1 MVCTGSSGSS
11 NDDPSMPS
19 IDLFI
24 ISTFG
29 CKINMSINSNHQ
41 MTISEKIFS
50 KASGKTVKIGDFV
63 LADIDRAMTHDITG
77 PLAVEGFY
85 EILRD
90 REEKKVWD
98 PSKIVILFDHQVP
111 ADSLNAAANHIMLR
125 KFAKEQGI
133 LNYDVYEGVCH
144 QVMPEKGHVRPGDL
158 VVGSDSHTCA
168 YGALGAF
175 STGIGSTDMAA
186 VFASGKLWFRVPET
200 IRFEIEGKLPDRVY
214 SKDLILHLIGDVG
227 ADGVRYKTA
236 EYGGSTLR
244 NMLMSERMTMSNMAI
259 EMGAKAGIIEAD
271 KITEE
276 YLKERI
282 PDYEFDPYWKSDD
295 DAEYSEYNEY
305 DVSDLEPQ
313 VACPH
318 NVDNVKPVTE
328 VEGTKVDQVFV
339 GSCTNGR
346 FEDIEIV
353 AKLMGKEP
361 VAKGVRLLI
370 IPASRIEY
378 MKVLHAGYIEQFMEA
393 GAIVESPCCGPCMG
407 GSFGLLG
414 DGEVGLATSNRN
426 FKGREGSP
434 DSFVYLGSPATA
446 AASALT
452 GEITDP
458 RKI

>member
-1 MVCTGSSGSS
+1 
-11 NDDPSMPS
+11 
-19 IDLFI
+19 
-24 ISTFG
+24 
-29 CKINMSINSNHQ
+29 MSINSDHQ

-50 KASGKTVKIGDFV
+50 KASGKSVKSGDFV
-63 LADIDRAMTHDITG
+63 FANIDRAMTHDITG

-98 PSKIVILFDHQVP
+98 PSKIVIIFDHQVP

-125 KFAKEQGI
+125 EFAKEQGI

-227 ADGVRYKTA
+227 ADGVRYKAA

-271 KITEE
+271 SITGE
-276 YLKERI
+276 YLKGRI

-295 DAEYSEYNEY
+295 DAEYSGYHEY

-353 AKLMGKEP
+353 AKLMGDEP

-370 IPASRIEY
+370 IPASRTEY
-378 MKVLHAGYIEQFMEA
+378 MKVLHAGYIKQFMEA

-434 DSFVYLGSPATA
+434 DSYVYLGSPATA

>member
-1 MVCTGSSGSS
+1 MS
-11 NDDPSMPS
+11 NNTDHP
-19 IDLFI
+19 
-24 ISTFG
+24 
-29 CKINMSINSNHQ
+29 

-50 KASGKTVKIGDFV
+50 KAAGKTVKTGDFV
-63 LADIDRAMTHDITG
+63 LANIDRAMTHDITG
-77 PLAVEGFY
+77 PLAVDGFY
-85 EILRD
+85 EIMRD
-90 REEKKVWD
+90 KEEKKVWD

-111 ADSLNAAANHIMLR
+111 ADSLNAAANHTMLR

-144 QVMPEKGHVRPGDL
+144 QVMPEKGHVKPGDL

-168 YGALGAF
+168 YGALGSF

-186 VFASGKLWFRVPET
+186 VFASGKLWFKVPET
-200 IRFEIEGKLPDRVY
+200 VRFEVNGKLPKNVY
-214 SKDLILHLIGDVG
+214 SKDVILHLIGDVG
-227 ADGVRYKTA
+227 AEGARYKAA
-236 EYGGSTLR
+236 EYAGSTIR
-244 NMLMSERMTMSNMAI
+244 DMSMSERMTMSNMAI
-259 EMGAKAGIIEAD
+259 EMGGKAGIVEAD
-271 KITEE
+271 ETTEA

-282 PDYEFDPYWKSDD
+282 QGYEFDPYWKSDEG
-295 DAEYSEYNEY
+295 AEYSEFHEY
-305 DVSDLEPQ
+305 DVSDLAPQ

-353 AKLMGKEP
+353 AKMMGNEP
-361 VAKGVRLLI
+361 VAKDVRLLI
-370 IPASRIEY
+370 IPASRTEY
-378 MKVLHAGYIEQFMEA
+378 MKVLRAGYVEQFMEA

-434 DSFVYLGSPATA
+434 DSFVYLSSPATA

-452 GEITDP
+452 GKITDP
-458 RKI
+458 RTI

>member
-1 MVCTGSSGSS
+1 MNKHYAG
-11 NDDPSMPS
+11 
-19 IDLFI
+19 
-24 ISTFG
+24 
-29 CKINMSINSNHQ
+29 INMSTNNEP

-50 KASGKTVKIGDFV
+50 KAAGKTVKAGEFV
-63 LADIDRAMTHDITG
+63 LANIDRAMTHDITG

-85 EILRD
+85 EIMRD
-90 REEKKVWD
+90 KEEKKVWD

-111 ADSLNAAANHIMLR
+111 ADSLNAAANHTMLR

-133 LNYDVYEGVCH
+133 INYDVYEGVCH
-144 QVMPEKGHVRPGDL
+144 QVMPEKGHVKPGDL

-168 YGALGAF
+168 YGSLGAF

-186 VFASGKLWFRVPET
+186 VFASGKLWFKVTDT
-200 IRFEIEGKLPDRVY
+200 IRFEVEGKLPKHVY
-214 SKDLILHLIGDVG
+214 SKDIILHLIGDVG
-227 ADGVRYKTA
+227 AEGARYKAA
-236 EYGGSTLR
+236 EYAGSAISSLP
-244 NMLMSERMTMSNMAI
+244 MSERMTISNMAI
-259 EMGAKAGIIEAD
+259 EMGGKAGIIEAD
-271 KITEE
+271 ATTEA

-282 PDYEFDPYWKSDD
+282 PDYEFDPYWKSDEG
-295 DAEYSEYNEY
+295 AECELHKY
-305 DVSDLEPQ
+305 DISNLEPQ

-328 VEGTKVDQVFV
+328 VEGTKVDQIFV

-346 FEDIEIV
+346 FEDIEVV
-353 AKLMGKEP
+353 AKMMGDEP

-370 IPASRIEY
+370 IPASRTEY
-378 MKVLHAGYIEQFMEA
+378 MKVLRAGYIEQFMEA
-393 GAIVESPCCGPCMG
+393 GAMVESPCCGPCMG

-434 DSFVYLGSPATA
+434 QSFVYLSSPATA

>member
-1 MVCTGSSGSS
+1 MS
-11 NDDPSMPS
+11 NNTDHP
-19 IDLFI
+19 
-24 ISTFG
+24 
-29 CKINMSINSNHQ
+29 

-50 KASGKTVKIGDFV
+50 KAAGKTVSAGDFV
-63 LADIDRAMTHDITG
+63 LANIDRAMTHDITG
-77 PLAVEGFY
+77 PLAVDGFY
-85 EILRD
+85 EIMRD
-90 REEKKVWD
+90 KEEKKVWD

-133 LNYDVYEGVCH
+133 INYDVYEGVCH
-144 QVMPEKGHVRPGDL
+144 QVMPEKGHVKPGDL

-168 YGALGAF
+168 YGALGSF
-175 STGIGSTDMAA
+175 STGVGSTDMAA
-186 VFASGKLWFRVPET
+186 VFASGKLWFKVPET
-200 IRFEIEGKLPDRVY
+200 VRFEVNGKLPKNVY
-214 SKDLILHLIGDVG
+214 SKDVILHLIGDVG
-227 ADGVRYKTA
+227 AEGARYKAA
-236 EYGGSTLR
+236 EYAGSTVR
-244 NMLMSERMTMSNMAI
+244 DMSMSERMTMSNMAI
-259 EMGAKAGIIEAD
+259 EMGGKAGIVEAD
-271 KITEE
+271 ETTEA

-282 PDYEFDPYWKSDD
+282 PGYEFDPYWKSDEG
-295 DAEYSEYNEY
+295 AEYSEFHEY
-305 DVSDLEPQ
+305 DVSDLAPQ

-353 AKLMGKEP
+353 AKMMGNEP
-361 VAKGVRLLI
+361 VAKDVRLLI
-370 IPASRIEY
+370 IPASRTEY
-378 MKVLHAGYIEQFMEA
+378 MKVLRAGYVEQFMEA

-434 DSFVYLGSPATA
+434 DSFVYLSSPATA

-458 RKI
+458 RTI

>member
-1 MVCTGSSGSS
+1 MFT
-11 NDDPSMPS
+11 NTD
-19 IDLFI
+19 
-24 ISTFG
+24 
-29 CKINMSINSNHQ
+29 Q
-41 MTISEKIFS
+41 AMTISEKIFS
-50 KASGKTVKIGDFV
+50 KASGKAVKAGDFV
-63 LADIDRAMTHDITG
+63 MADIDRAMTHDITG

-85 EILRD
+85 DIVKDKEQ
-90 REEKKVWD
+90 KKVKD

-111 ADSLNAAANHIMLR
+111 ADSINAAANHIMLR
-125 KFAKEQGI
+125 NFAKEQNI
-133 LNYDVYEGVCH
+133 LNYDVFEGVCH

-186 VFASGKLWFRVPET
+186 VFASNKLWFKVPET
-200 IRFEIEGKLPDRVY
+200 IRFEVNGKLQKHVY
-214 SKDLILHLIGDVG
+214 SKDVILHLIGDVG
-227 ADGVRYKTA
+227 AEGARYKAA
-236 EYGGSTLR
+236 EYAGSTIR
-244 NMLMSERMTMSNMAI
+244 GMGMSERMTVSNMAI
-259 EMGAKAGIIEAD
+259 EMGGKAGIIEAD
-271 KITEE
+271 AVTEK

-282 PDYEFDPYWKSDD
+282 PEFELDPYWKSDK
-295 DAEYSEYNEY
+295 DAVFSEFKKY
-305 DVSDLEPQ
+305 DVSKLEPQ

-328 VEGTKVDQVFV
+328 VEGIKVDQVFV

-346 FEDIEIV
+346 FEDIEVV
-353 AKLMGKEP
+353 AKMMGDEP

-370 IPASRIEY
+370 IPASRTEY
-378 MKVLHAGYIEQFMEA
+378 MKVLRAGYIEQFMEA

-434 DSFVYLGSPATA
+434 QSFVYLSSPATA

-458 RKI
+458 RKV

>member
-1 MVCTGSSGSS
+1 MNKHYAG
-11 NDDPSMPS
+11 
-19 IDLFI
+19 
-24 ISTFG
+24 
-29 CKINMSINSNHQ
+29 INMSTNNEP

-50 KASGKTVKIGDFV
+50 KAAGKTVKAGEFV
-63 LADIDRAMTHDITG
+63 LANIDRAMTHDITG

-85 EILRD
+85 EIMRD
-90 REEKKVWD
+90 KEEKKVWD
-98 PSKIVILFDHQVP
+98 PSKIVIIFDHQVP

-133 LNYDVYEGVCH
+133 INYDVFEGVCH
-144 QVMPEKGHVRPGDL
+144 QVMPEKGHVKPGDL

-175 STGIGSTDMAA
+175 STGVGSTDMAA
-186 VFASGKLWFRVPET
+186 VFASGKLWFKVPET
-200 IRFEIEGKLPDRVY
+200 VRFEVEGKLPKHVY

-227 ADGVRYKTA
+227 AEGARYKAA
-236 EYGGSTLR
+236 EYAGSTIR
-244 NMLMSERMTMSNMAI
+244 SMPISERMTVSNMAI
-259 EMGAKAGIIEAD
+259 EMGGKAGIIEAD
-271 KITEE
+271 AITEQ

-282 PDYEFDPYWKSDD
+282 PDYEFDPYWASDKG
-295 DAEYSEYNEY
+295 AECELHNY
-305 DVSDLEPQ
+305 DVSKLEPQ

-328 VEGTKVDQVFV
+328 VEGTKVDQIFV

-346 FEDIEIV
+346 FEDIEVV
-353 AKLMGKEP
+353 AKMMGDEP
-361 VAKGVRLLI
+361 VAKDVRLLI
-370 IPASRIEY
+370 IPASRTEY
-378 MKVLHAGYIEQFMEA
+378 MKALRAGYIEQFMEA

-434 DSFVYLGSPATA
+434 LSFVYLSSPATA

>member
-1 MVCTGSSGSS
+1 MSDN
-11 NDDPSMPS
+11 NDHP
-19 IDLFI
+19 
-24 ISTFG
+24 
-29 CKINMSINSNHQ
+29 
-41 MTISEKIFS
+41 MTISEKVFS
-50 KASGKTVKIGDFV
+50 KASGKAVKTGDFV
-63 LADIDRAMTHDITG
+63 LANIDCAMTHDITG

-90 REEKKVWD
+90 KEEKKVWD
-98 PSKIVILFDHQVP
+98 PSKIVIVFDHQVP

-125 KFAKEQGI
+125 EFAKEQGI

-186 VFASGKLWFRVPET
+186 VFASGKLWFKVPET
-200 IRFEIEGKLPDRVY
+200 IRFEISGKLPARVY
-214 SKDLILHLIGDVG
+214 SKDVILHLIGDVG
-227 ADGVRYKTA
+227 VDGAMYKAA
-236 EYGGSTLR
+236 EFGGPTVGE
-244 NMLMSERMTMSNMAI
+244 MSIPERMTMSNMAI
-259 EMGAKAGIIEAD
+259 EMGGKAGIIEAD
-271 KITEE
+271 KTTEQ

-295 DAEYSEYNEY
+295 DAEYSEYFEY

-328 VEGTKVDQVFV
+328 VEGTHIDQVFV

-346 FEDIEIV
+346 FEDIEVV
-353 AKLMGKEP
+353 AKMMGNEP

-370 IPASRIEY
+370 IPASRTEY

-458 RKI
+458 RRI